1 MAYGLQPTHEYVKF
15 VRGTKVAFDALL
27 NKPDDTLFFI
37 YENIEDNKG
46 TLYLGDKKIG
56 DGGAESLSDLITET
70 VQDGELLVY
79 TQPEGQEGHWEPLP
93 IEDIIGNM
101 TGATAS
107 NAGLSGLVP
116 APAAGDENKFLR
128 GDGTWAAVEGG
139 TFSIDENQFELN
151 SSNKLSLAGFTE
163 AAVGTIPQKSS
174 NNKIVWTSPV
184 TETRVTE
191 LINNATSLGL
201 RRTIVGNLSEVTDES
216 YIYMIPKESGS
227 TGNLFDEFILV
238 NGQVEK
244 IGDGSSQLDL
254 TGYVTKAE
262 FETEVNS
269 LQSLLNNCV
278 TSDTLTNYVTVTQFN
293 TQVGDLNS
301 LNRVSG
307 NSESTIVDEINSI
320 NERLTWQAIVEEK

>member
-79 TQPEGQEGHWEPLP
+79 TQPEGQEGHWEALP

-128 GDGTWAAVEGG
+128 GDGTWAAVEGE
-139 TFSIDENQFELN
+139 TFSIDENHITRVFVKPKHQNKGIGTMIFEAFEKIIFENFDTIQLD
-151 SSNKLSLAGFTE
+151 SSLAAINMYIKRGYE
-163 AAVGTIPQKSS
+163 TICH
-174 NNKIVWTSPV
+174 
-184 TETRVTE
+184 ET
-191 LINNATSLGL
+191 
-201 RRTIVGNLSEVTDES
+201 TDCEN
-216 YIYMIPKESGS
+216 GS
-227 TGNLFDEFILV
+227 ILV
-238 NGQVEK
+238 YEVMEK
-244 IGDGSSQLDL
+244 
-254 TGYVTKAE
+254 K
-262 FETEVNS
+262 
-269 LQSLLNNCV
+269 
-278 TSDTLTNYVTVTQFN
+278 
-293 TQVGDLNS
+293 
-301 LNRVSG
+301 
-307 NSESTIVDEINSI
+307 
-320 NERLTWQAIVEEK
+320 K